1 MKRKEKLKI
10 IFSNAV
16 IKNDNLGCVALS
28 VSMMWL
34 LDEMLKSKG
43 VEYDLYL
50 PDSGYGRNGL
60 GLHMI
65 DVGGKTIK
73 FHAIWDIAMGGLRQ
87 KVKNVVFHRLYKE
100 SRSVYKA
107 ADCILDIGQ
116 GDSFADIYGKERF
129 DIIFSD
135 YEYGKS
141 CGIPFCVLPQT
152 VGPFDD
158 AEIRKRASLGLG
170 WAQAVMVRDKQSLE
184 YVQQIMPFGNKVSEI
199 IDVAFFMPYK
209 QQKFIEGYVHV
220 GLNVSSLLWFGGYTR
235 SNQFGLRD
243 NYQAV
248 IMAVLKC
255 FLSMPDV
262 IVHLV
267 PHVNGKE
274 NPVEN
279 DYGVSYQLLKTMSH
293 PRLVIAPLFAS
304 PVDAKGYISSLDFF
318 MGARMHATIGA
329 FSSGVPVVPMAY
341 SRKFNGLFCDTLQ
354 YDAMVDL
361 KRQTCDEILSN
372 IMTFYNERDNL
383 KSVIKDRMNGVVE
396 ERRRLLVDNLYSFF
410 RLEE

>member
-1 MKRKEKLKI
+1 MKSKLNI

-34 LDEMLKSKG
+34 LDEMLRNKG
-43 VEYDLYL
+43 IEYELYL
-50 PDSGYGRNGL
+50 PDSGYSRQEL
-60 GLHMI
+60 GPHEVN
-65 DVGGKTIK
+65 VGDKTLR
-73 FHAIWDIAMGGLRQ
+73 FHAIWDISMKGLRQ
-87 KVKNVVFHRLYKE
+87 KVKDVVFYRLYKE
-100 SRSVYKA
+100 SKRVYRD

-135 YEYGKS
+135 YEYGKA

-158 AEIRKRASLGLG
+158 AEICKRASLGLG
-170 WAQAVMVRDKQSLE
+170 WAQSVMVRDKQSLE
-184 YVQQIMPFGNKVSEI
+184 YVKQIMPCGNKVSEI

-220 GLNVSSLLWFGGYTR
+220 GLNVSSLLWYGGYTR
-235 SNQFGLRD
+235 SNQFGLKD
-243 NYQAV
+243 NYQDV
-248 IMAVLKC
+248 IIAILKH
-255 FLSMPDV
+255 FLAIPNV

-279 DYGVSYQLLKTMSH
+279 DYEVSYQLLKTMAH

-304 PVDAKGYISSLDFF
+304 PVDAKGYMSALDFF
-318 MGARMHATIGA
+318 MGARMHSTIGA

-372 IMTFYNERDNL
+372 IIAFYNERENL
-383 KSVIKDRMNGVVE
+383 KSVIRDRMNGVVE
-396 ERRRLLVDNLYSFF
+396 ERRRLLVNNLYSFF
-410 RLEE
+410 QLKE